1 MSRLIYKQYWLHVIA
16 IGLIGSLALYVNGVP
31 YGVDLPHHYRLA
43 QGFFESIKGG
53 DFYPSWLSSTNG
65 GYGDPSVRFYPP
77 ALYYILSF
85 FRLITGDWYVASLLT
100 LSLLTVI
107 GGTGMYLWA
116 SALTDKRY
124 AVLAALVYK
133 LST

>member
-1 MSRLIYKQYWLHVIA
+1 MCAASISSRRVNSPIPKRQINNLVKKVDYLVLVYQRYWLQVIA
-16 IGLIGSLALYVNGVP
+16 IGLIGSLALYLKGIP

-53 DFYPSWLSSTNG
+53 DFYPSWLSFTNG

-85 FRLITGDWYVASLLT
+85 CRLLTGDWYLAT
-100 LSLLTVI
+100 
-107 GGTGMYLWA
+107 
-116 SALTDKRY
+116 
-124 AVLAALVYK
+124 LAAL
-133 LST
+133 